1 MEVPDLSLS
10 PIQTKIQDLSCVL
23 PEANFNYKFTESKSI
38 IKQISNLFLSPATVI
53 HIIPSKYLIIRLL
66 CH

>member
-1 MEVPDLSLS
+1 MKVPDLSLS
-10 PIQTKIQDLSCVL
+10 TIQTKIQDLSCVL

-38 IKQISNLFLSPATVI
+38 IKQLSNLFLEPSNSDP
-53 HIIPSKYLIIRLL
+53 HHSLQIPDIRLL